1 VAGPDPRRLQR
12 DYYTH
17 WVTDRI
23 RFSDTDQ
30 VGHVNNLALAAYV
43 ETGRLYHS
51 RDVLQPLLD
60 GEGGFIL
67 ARVEIDFVSEL
78 HFGGQVDVGTR
89 VVRMGRSSLTVGTG
103 VFGPDGR
110 CAVVA
115 DSIVAHLGPHGT
127 APLPDDLRARIGA
140 LLPEASSSLS

>member
-1 VAGPDPRRLQR
+1 MAGPRPERRQR
-12 DYYTH
+12 DFYTH
-17 WVTDRI
+17 WITDRI

-51 RDVLQPLLD
+51 LEVLQPLL
-60 GEGGFIL
+60 GAGHGFIL
-67 ARVEIDFVSEL
+67 ARVEIDYLAEL

-89 VVRMGRSSLTVGTG
+89 VVQLGRSSLTVGTA
-103 VFGPDGR
+103 VFGPDRG

-115 DSIVAHLGPHGT
+115 DSIVAHLGPQGPSPFP
-127 APLPDDLRARIGA
+127 ADLRRRLQGQ
-140 LLPEASSSLS
+140 LPPAAA